1 MEGDALLAGLAS
13 AAGVFYNF
21 SGQNLDCFDWSAGP
35 NEESE
40 EDTDF
45 WGYQWCVS
53 ATDIFYTFSGPALL
67 CLTLHSQVRSER
79 RLRWDLGPFAW
90 AFMLLGLRWLWRKS
104 PYSYHTQLQ
113 NCCKCKTST

>member
-1 MEGDALLAGLAS
+1 MLRSPMRAACAYLAEPDLEGDALLAGLAS

-45 WGYQWCVS
+45 WGYQWCASV
-53 ATDIFYTFSGPALL
+53 TDPAYSVWPNLDL
-67 CLTLHSQVRSER
+67 PSLVVGAER
-79 RLRWDLGPFAW
+79 GV
-90 AFMLLGLRWLWRKS
+90 GGG
-104 PYSYHTQLQ
+104 H
-113 NCCKCKTST
+113 

>member
-1 MEGDALLAGLAS
+1 MRAACEYLAEPDLEGDALLAGLAS

-45 WGYQWCVS
+45 WGYQWCAAVMGVLQSSCSFTCS
-53 ATDIFYTFSGPALL
+53 A
-67 CLTLHSQVRSER
+67 SE
-79 RLRWDLGPFAW
+79 LRWERCG
-90 AFMLLGLRWLWRKS
+90 M
-104 PYSYHTQLQ
+104 
-113 NCCKCKTST
+113 

>member
-1 MEGDALLAGLAS
+1 MRAACEYLAETDLEGSALLAGLAS

-45 WGYQWCVS
+45 WGYQWCAAVIDV
-53 ATDIFYTFSGPALL
+53 T
-67 CLTLHSQVRSER
+67 HSSIAFLVLPPMLSCMR
-79 RLRWDLGPFAW
+79 RETR
-90 AFMLLGLRWLWRKS
+90 RK
-104 PYSYHTQLQ
+104 
-113 NCCKCKTST
+113 

>member
-1 MEGDALLAGLAS
+1 MLRSPMRTACEYLAEPDLEGDALLAGLAS

-45 WGYQWCVS
+45 WGYQWCAAV
-53 ATDIFYTFSGPALL
+53 TDIVCTFS
-67 CLTLHSQVRSER
+67 TL
-79 RLRWDLGPFAW
+79 PF
-90 AFMLLGLRWLWRKS
+90 S
-104 PYSYHTQLQ
+104 PCY
-113 NCCKCKTST
+113 N